1 MKYRIILAEQ
11 AVKDYNFWKESGN
24 KAILKKIKRLL
35 EDMAE
40 HPFIGIGKP
49 EALKYDLA
57 GYWSRRI
64 NTEHRI
70 VYRVI
75 DDVIEIEVLA
85 MRYHYRK

>member
-1 MKYRIILAEQ
+1 M
-11 AVKDYNFWKESGN
+11 N

-75 DDVIEIEVLA
+75 EDVIEIEVLV
-85 MRYHYRK
+85 MRYHYGK